1 LYAATGVPGR
11 EQPWLYTWTAVQT
24 TDDDRSSV
32 SGRWALVPGQSYDA
46 VAQQVTVA
54 LKPMKL
60 YALSTVLIRDY
71 WFSLVPVLQ

>member
-1 LYAATGVPGR
+1 MFGR
-11 EQPWLYTWTAVQT
+11 RTA
-24 TDDDRSSV
+24 DDRRQQARYVPSSV
-32 SGRWALVPGQSYDA
+32 VGRWTLVSGQSYDA

>member
-1 LYAATGVPGR
+1 VP
-11 EQPWLYTWTAVQT
+11 
-24 TDDDRSSV
+24 SSV
-32 SGRWALVPGQSYDA
+32 VGRWTLVSGQSYDA